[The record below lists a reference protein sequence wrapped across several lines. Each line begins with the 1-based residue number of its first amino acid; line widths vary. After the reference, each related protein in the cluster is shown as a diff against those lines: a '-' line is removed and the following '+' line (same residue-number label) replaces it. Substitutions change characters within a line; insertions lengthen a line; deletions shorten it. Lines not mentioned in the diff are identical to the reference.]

1 MYYERSEVNFSIRQ
15 GTLAYQP
22 TFLATISTQ
31 FFCHAIAPKRHET
44 GIVAMGGESEVVCDL
59 SNGTIFNDP
68 EWP

>member
-22 TFLATISTQ
+22 TFFGNYIHTI
-31 FFCHAIAPKRHET
+31 FCHSIAPKQHEI